1 MTSRGS
7 SLVDMRGLL
16 IAVAALVAEDGPR
29 GSGLQQFWL
38 PFSIAQA
45 QWFTCTDL
53 VVPWFVGSSWTRD
66 QTGVSC
72 IGRLTLDHQATRES
86 PFFNVNYIY

>member
-1 MTSRGS
+1 MLPASSLVVTSTGS

-16 IAVAALVAEDGPR
+16 VAVAAHVAEKGPR

-45 QWFTCTDL
+45 QGFACTDL
-53 VVPWFVGSSWTRD
+53 VVP
-66 QTGVSC
+66 
-72 IGRLTLDHQATRES
+72 
-86 PFFNVNYIY
+86 